1 MRAVLEVF
9 LVLFS
14 VFVQQKVTVTENI
27 TFAESVSGI
36 RSPDCSKLAKNL
48 ENDNDATISRNDVN
62 IQFFWHY
69 FVSLV
74 KFSYWSKFCVNIITS
89 SGIMTISFYKG
100 LTRNLEIRNTPIWV
114 SPNIWRLGQVMD
126 TKFGMNVSN
135 RMLVN
140 AAKFQGY
147 SFYTPPLPPLILG
160 LKEEKW
166 KQQYSCIWQTF
177 RSSHQEELCWKV
189 ILKKFIKFSP

>member
-1 MRAVLEVF
+1 MQSLCLESGLWTAPNWPKIWKMTMTPQF
-9 LVLFS
+9 PNMMS
-14 VFVQQKVTVTENI
+14 
-27 TFAESVSGI
+27 TF
-36 RSPDCSKLAKNL
+36 N
-48 ENDNDATISRNDVN
+48 
-62 IQFFWHY
+62 FFWHY

-89 SGIMTISFYKG
+89 SGIMTISFYKV
-100 LTRNLEIRNTPIWV
+100 LTRNLKIRNTPIWV
-114 SPNIWRLGQVMD
+114 SPNIWRLGRVMD

-147 SFYTPPLPPLILG
+147 SFYPTPPHPPPLILG